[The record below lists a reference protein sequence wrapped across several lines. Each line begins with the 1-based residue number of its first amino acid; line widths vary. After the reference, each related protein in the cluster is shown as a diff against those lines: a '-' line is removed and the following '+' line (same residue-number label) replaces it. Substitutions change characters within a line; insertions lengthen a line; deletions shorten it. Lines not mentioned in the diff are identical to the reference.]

1 MKSKTLSLILF
12 MSATNLVY
20 AEEGITESKHSI
32 SGSAAVVSKY
42 IYRGAV
48 ENNDVALQFGL
59 DYAHESGISLGYW
72 GSNLDYNPSKE
83 DKNSGFEHNFYI
95 GYGRELNDDW
105 SYNSQIVAYV
115 YQNSSKV
122 HAENGESRRTSAFE
136 LLNDVTYKDLSLG
149 LAVMLADASFANAGD
164 LYLSAAY
171 SYPLPQ
177 DFSLNAAVGALIFN
191 DNRDDAIVETT
202 ENFVLSEAKLGVS
215 KEIANSNL
223 NLSLDYIW
231 GGKDRVGE
239 KFDDHTIFSLTYS
252 F

>member
-1 MKSKTLSLILF
+1 MKSKFLPLVLF
-12 MSATNLVY
+12 MSATNLAH
-20 AEEGITESKHSI
+20 AEDSATASDHSI

-48 ENNDVALQFGL
+48 ENNDVALQLGL
-59 DYAHESGISLGYW
+59 DYAHASGISLGYW

-83 DKNSGFEHNFYI
+83 DKDSGFEHNFYV
-95 GYGRELNDDW
+95 GYGREINDDW

-122 HAENGESRRTSAFE
+122 HAENGESRRTAAFE
-136 LLNDVTYKDLSLG
+136 LLNELTYKDLGLG

-164 LYLSAAY
+164 VYLSAAY
-171 SYPLPQ
+171 SYALPQ
-177 DFSLNAAVGALIFN
+177 DFSLNASVGASIFN

-202 ENFVLSEAKLGVS
+202 EDFVLSEAKLGVS
-215 KEIANSNL
+215 KEIAATDL
-223 NLSLDYIW
+223 NVSFDYIW
-231 GGKDRVGE
+231 AGKDRVGE
-239 KFDDHTIFSLTYS
+239 KFDDQTVLSLTYS